1 VKRARAALAGALA
14 AAAQALSGCGLAT
27 LMYDS
32 TIGPITPVGRIH
44 ELTVGEDIHVSDA
57 GVQASLGD
65 TPRLRPYPRDL
76 LRRLASP
83 SSFWFAAQGLQAFLR
98 SFAPLSS
105 RETHVGTPMPP
116 DVPAELQPGAPL
128 ASTLALFGPPDVWLR
143 RKSGSL
149 MLYRDASKRTWS
161 FYIGVPPPVTWAVP
175 IPFIGS
181 LRFRYISER
190 ARAEKLMLF
199 FDPSDA
205 LIEARLGVDSDV
217 DSDVDT
223 GVDSDLE
230 PEPEAAR

>member
-1 VKRARAALAGALA
+1 MKRRAALAGALA
-14 AAAQALSGCGLAT
+14 AAAQALCGCGLAT
-27 LMYDS
+27 LTYDS

-44 ELTVGEDIHVSDA
+44 ELTVGEDIHVGDD

-76 LRRLASP
+76 IRRLASP

-98 SFAPLSS
+98 SFSPLAS
-105 RETHVGTPMPP
+105 RETHVGKPIPGL
-116 DVPAELQPGAPL
+116 PAELQPGAPL
-128 ASTLALFGPPDVWLR
+128 ASALALLGPPDVWLR

-161 FYIGVPPPVTWAVP
+161 FYVGVPPPATWLVP

-199 FDPSDA
+199 FDPADA
-205 LIEARLGVDSDV
+205 LIEARWGVDSDA
-217 DSDVDT
+217 D
-223 GVDSDLE
+223 
-230 PEPEAAR
+230 PELAAEAG

>member
-1 VKRARAALAGALA
+1 VTRRAARAGALA
-14 AAAQALSGCGLAT
+14 FAAQALCGCGLAT
-27 LMYDS
+27 LTYDS

-44 ELTVGEDIHVSDA
+44 ELTVGEDIHVGED

-76 LRRLASP
+76 IRRLAQP

-98 SFAPLSS
+98 SFSPLAS
-105 RETHVGTPMPP
+105 RETHVGKPMPP
-116 DVPAELQPGAPL
+116 GTPAELQPGAPL
-128 ASTLALFGPPDVWLR
+128 ASTLELLGPPDLWLR

-149 MLYRDASKRTWS
+149 LLYRDASKRTWS
-161 FYIGVPPPVTWAVP
+161 FYVGVPPPATWMVP

-199 FDPSDA
+199 FDPADA
-205 LIEARLGVDSDV
+205 LIEARW
-217 DSDVDT
+217 

-230 PEPEAAR
+230 TDEPEADAG

>member
-1 VKRARAALAGALA
+1 MKRRAALAGALA
-14 AAAQALSGCGLAT
+14 VAAQALCGCGLAT

-44 ELTVGEDIHVSDA
+44 ELTVGEDIHVSET

-76 LRRLASP
+76 IRRLASP

-98 SFAPLSS
+98 SFSPLAS
-105 RETHVGTPMPP
+105 RETQVGSPMPP
-116 DVPAELQPGAPL
+116 GLPAELQPGAPL
-128 ASTLALFGPPDVWLR
+128 ASALALLGPPDVWLR
-143 RKSGSL
+143 RQSGSL

-161 FYIGVPPPVTWAVP
+161 FYVGVPPPATWMVP

-199 FDPSDA
+199 FDPEDA
-205 LIEARLGVDSDV
+205 LIEARWDVHSDA
-217 DSDVDT
+217 
-223 GVDSDLE
+223 E
-230 PEPEAAR
+230 PQVEPEAE